1 MSLPQEEREEIQTLA
16 ELLLA
21 CPSTTARRL
30 LTFLGKVTFVSIAV
44 PLARLHTRAD
54 SSGERVQ
61 TPGRYGQTGSAPLGS
76 QSQPGV
82 LAVPATHASPPQ
94 APSVIMATDASGTG
108 WGASLHSISAASGQ
122 WSTEEKRH
130 HISYQEILAVQNVL
144 LTFLHRVKGKYVCV
158 QIDNTATVSNVSGE
172 GRGDQ
177 VASAITSSLP
187 HSPAVDVST
196 LLRVPTPDP
205 GSECGEQTEG
215 VHIQDATNRT
225 LLERRPLVTHATGV
239 NPRRPTP
246 IATVTGPPDQRVNRV
261 SSEQPT
267 ESTPH
272 SMGAMRQAAGCSIQP
287 ATFSVLESKSGVPT
301 SVWTYLQFV

>member
-1 MSLPQEEREEIQTLA
+1 MTIA
-16 ELLLA
+16 
-21 CPSTTARRL
+21 
-30 LTFLGKVTFVSIAV
+30 SIAV

-54 SSGERVQ
+54 SSDERVQ

-94 APSVIMATDASGTG
+94 APGVIMATDASGTG
-108 WGASLHSISAASGQ
+108 WGASLHSLSAASGQ

-130 HISYQEILAVQNVL
+130 HISYQEILAVQNAL
-144 LTFLHRVKGKYVCV
+144 LTFLHRVKGKSVCV

-196 LLRVPTPDP
+196 PLRVPTPDP

-215 VHIQDATNRT
+215 VHIQDATNST